1 MLGRQRGARFLFAVV
16 SSSTRAGDW
25 RFVPMLPPES
35 FLLSA
40 ADVLRAEHRI
50 VDFVPIEDEN
60 TPDAENSLCAGE
72 ESSCCNEPESG

>member
-1 MLGRQRGARFLFAVV
+1 
-16 SSSTRAGDW
+16 
-25 RFVPMLPPES
+25 MLPPES